1 MEAGPEIPPHILAKR
16 KRKAEEAAA
25 AAAAAISPSKPE
37 QNVTMAAEKRPRVIG
52 PAPPPAPLDERP
64 PSCPKGESE
73 DESSDD
79 EIGPALPSGLSP
91 EEEEIAACRRLAQYG
106 ESRPTE
112 ANDGKAQRDSWMVV
126 PPKEGDWTARV
137 DPTKIRARKF
147 QTGKGAKAP
156 TRSGGDTTLWTETPA
171 EKQKRVIDE
180 VMGLRKP
187 ATEATTKDKPRVNS
201 AEAEETARRIQQFN
215 EKHRS
220 STLYEQHSKKADK
233 EKEDDPSK
241 RAWDKEKDFAL
252 GRKVTNTQR
261 KELLSRAAQFGD
273 RFSSGSYL

>member
-16 KRKAEEAAA
+16 KWKAEEAAA
-25 AAAAAISPSKPE
+25 ATAAAIGPSKPE
-37 QNVTMAAEKRPRVIG
+37 QNAAEKRPRVIV
-52 PAPPPAPLDERP
+52 PAPSPAPLDERP
-64 PSCPKGESE
+64 PSYPKNKSE

-91 EEEEIAACRRLAQYG
+91 EEEEIAARRRLAQFE
-106 ESRPTE
+106 ESRPE
-112 ANDGKAQRDSWMVV
+112 VNDGKAKRDSWMIV

-171 EKQKRVIDE
+171 EKQKRVNDE

-187 ATEATTKDKPRVNS
+187 ATEATAKDKPSVNS
-201 AEAEETARRIQQFN
+201 FEAEETARRIQQFN

-220 STLYEQHSKKADK
+220 STLYDQHSKKADK
-233 EKEDDPSK
+233 KEEDDPSK

-252 GRKVTNTQR
+252 GRKVTNAQR